1 MLGLVVSVEGDG
13 VISVPEAKRQG
24 LLHDMRQQLGE
35 LDRGNRID
43 RQDVERLPAG
53 GQALPRVPGRWSLRV
68 MHTTSRC
75 TGCCMARAGAGTWAA
90 ERGHSSVR

>member
-43 RQDVERLPAG
+43 RQDVERLVGRLSHVSQAG
-53 GQALPRVPGRWSLRV
+53 GR
-68 MHTTSRC
+68 
-75 TGCCMARAGAGTWAA
+75 
-90 ERGHSSVR
+90 